1 MKMEKMKTIF
11 YIDHSESWKVLIQEE
26 LSEEGYRVVTASS
39 TEEALSELDRI
50 HPDLIILELRQKRFI
65 KEKFENL
72 KKKYP
77 DIPWI
82 GYSTFFQC
90 PSEYKKWI
98 DHYLQ
103 KLPQTNGIK
112 NLIKEL

>member
-1 MKMEKMKTIF
+1 MKTIL
-11 YIDHSESWKVLIQEE
+11 YIDHSESWKFLLQEE
-26 LSEEGYRVVTASS
+26 LGDEGYQILTAGSIEEVLSS
-39 TEEALSELDRI
+39 LNGIT
-50 HPDLIILELRQKRFI
+50 PDLIILELRQKRFI
-65 KEKFENL
+65 KENFENL

-82 GYSTFFQC
+82 GFSTFFQC
-90 PSEYKKWI
+90 PNEYKKWI

>member
-1 MKMEKMKTIF
+1 MKTIL
-11 YIDHSESWKVLIQEE
+11 YIDHSESWKFLLQEE
-26 LSEEGYRVVTASS
+26 LEDEGYQIVTAESI
-39 TEEALSELDRI
+39 EEALSALNGVT
-50 HPDLIILELRQKRFI
+50 PDLIILELRQKRF
-65 KEKFENL
+65 FRGNLENL

-82 GYSTFFQC
+82 GFSTFFQC
-90 PSEYKKWI
+90 PNEYKKWI

-103 KLPQTNGIK
+103 KLPQANGIK

>member
-1 MKMEKMKTIF
+1 MKTIL
-11 YIDHSESWKVLIQEE
+11 YIDHSESWKFLLQEE
-26 LSEEGYRVVTASS
+26 LTEEGYRVVTARDI
-39 TEEALSELDRI
+39 EEALSELNGID
-50 HPDLIILELRQKRFI
+50 PDLVILELRQKRFI
-65 KEKFENL
+65 RENFENL

-90 PSEYKKWI
+90 PSEFKKWI

-103 KLPQTNGIK
+103 KLPQTSEIK
-112 NLIKEL
+112 MLIKGL